1 MLRTGQADV
10 APPRPRA
17 STTNATS
24 ETPGYK
30 RNLKL
35 VVASTAPPAIAPR
48 PTRASALR
56 TGQPAPRRPSTAGGA
71 PKSSYASPQRPKTEG
86 TFVGVPGHKRAESIA
101 VASTLPPSAPPRSN
115 RSAELRARKQSEE
128 NKSPPGT
135 VRYSST
141 VSSAASVTRSASTS
155 VAGDYRT
162 RTTSATSS
170 DQSTMSKPR
179 TMLQRGRS
187 GVPDGAGP
195 PPSSYRGPRASS
207 TSPVRS
213 ESRRGTSQS
222 RPSSVASVRRAPS
235 IEPKT
240 NRAALLRARAGTPVA
255 NQSQPKFV
263 WV

>member
-10 APPRPRA
+10 APPRLRA
-17 STTNATS
+17 STTNSTS

-35 VVASTAPPAIAPR
+35 VVPSTAPPAISPR
-48 PTRASALR
+48 QTRASALR
-56 TGQPAPRRPSTAGGA
+56 TGQPAPRRRPSTATGA
-71 PKSSYASPQRPKTEG
+71 AGSPMRPKTEG

-101 VASTLPPSAPPRSN
+101 VASTLPPVAPPRSN

-128 NKSPPGT
+128 NKSPLGT
-135 VRYSST
+135 SRRGST
-141 VSSAASVTRSASTS
+141 ILSATSATRTTSTSTS
-155 VAGDYRT
+155 VADDSRT
-162 RTTSATSS
+162 RTTSITSS
-170 DQSTMSKPR
+170 NQSSMSKLRPAP
-179 TMLQRGRS
+179 QRGRS
-187 GVPDGAGP
+187 GVPDNAGP

-207 TSPVRS
+207 SSPVRS
-213 ESRRGTSQS
+213 ESRRGAAQS

-240 NRAALLRARAGTPVA
+240 NRAAMLRARAGTPVA
-255 NQSQPKFV
+255 GQNQPKYV

>member
-1 MLRTGQADV
+1 MLRTGQTDTT
-10 APPRPRA
+10 PPRPRA
-17 STTNATS
+17 STTNTTS

-35 VVASTAPPAIAPR
+35 VVPSTAPPAISPR

-56 TGQPAPRRPSTAGGA
+56 TGQPTPRRPSTAGG
-71 PKSSYASPQRPKTEG
+71 PSNSNSHRPKTEG

-101 VASTLPPSAPPRSN
+101 VASTFPPVAPPRSN
-115 RSAELRARKQSEE
+115 RSAELRARKQSQES
-128 NKSPPGT
+128 KSPPGT
-135 VRYSST
+135 VRVRRASIISSGT
-141 VSSAASVTRSASTS
+141 PVTRSVSTS
-155 VAGDYRT
+155 AAGDSRT
-162 RTTSATSS
+162 PSISNTSS
-170 DQSTMSKPR
+170 NQSAMNKPR
-179 TMLQRGRS
+179 PTLQRGRA
-187 GVPDGAGP
+187 GVPDSAGP

-213 ESRRGTSQS
+213 ESRRSVTQS

-240 NRAALLRARAGTPVA
+240 NRAAMLRARAGTPVGH
-255 NQSQPKFV
+255 NQPKYV